1 MKADRFFS
9 VHYDMRHNP
18 KIDMLR
24 DMGGGIIAF
33 GRWLALMSILY
44 DSDGVIIMDKLKTR
58 YLMKELELDKNG
70 LTEFLE
76 QCAECELIDPALLK
90 DGHIVSK
97 GICDQLEYH
106 RQKSEAGKKGNETR
120 WGKKKSS

>member
-33 GRWLALMSILY
+33 GRWLALMSIIY
-44 DSDGVIIMDKLKTR
+44 DSDGAIIMDKLKTR
-58 YLMKELELDKNG
+58 YLMKELELSQDG
-70 LTEFLE
+70 LNEFLE
-76 QCAECELIDPALLK
+76 QCADCELIDSELLK
-90 DGHIVSK
+90 GGHIVSK
-97 GICDQLEYH
+97 GICEQLEYA

-120 WGKKKSS
+120 WGKKKKE